1 MPVFRVE
8 KTKNYTVMG
17 NYHFKD
23 RNLSLEAVGLLSFM
37 LSLPEDWNYSLNGLV
52 AIRKEGIKKI
62 RSTLKELQ
70 QYGYLVINKK
80 QKENGQFEYEY
91 LIYETPYTPK
101 GYVDEGDMDKG
112 IQINTNKENINNK
125 DKLDKSLCNL
135 TEELI
140 KRNFISRDDIELYS
154 YDSFLNSILKE
165 YSYKECAIIISYV
178 ISRLKNKTD
187 IQNKYG
193 YFKQAVLT
201 NLSYFNNKDLPE
213 WFNEK
218 YEIKEPTEE
227 EKRAFERCLDL

>member
-70 QYGYLVINKK
+70 EYGYLNINKK
-80 QKENGQFEYEY
+80 QKANGRFEYEY
-91 LIYETPYTPK
+91 LIYETPHTPK
-101 GYVDEGDMDKG
+101 GHVDEGDMDKG

-154 YDSFLNSILKE
+154 YDSFLNSILEK
-165 YSYKECAIIISYV
+165 YSYKECAIVISYV
-178 ISRLKNKTD
+178 ISKLKNKND
-187 IQNKYG
+187 ILNKYG
-193 YFKQAVLT
+193 YFKQAVLN
-201 NLSYFNNKDLPE
+201 NLSNLKNSDLPK
-213 WFNEK
+213 WLNET
-218 YEIKEPTEE
+218 YEIIEPTEE
-227 EKRAFERCLDL
+227 EKRAFERYLDI

>member
-17 NYHFKD
+17 NYHFSD
-23 RNLSLEAVGLLSFM
+23 RSLSLEAVGLLSFM

-70 QYGYLVINKK
+70 EYGYLTINKK
-80 QKENGQFEYEY
+80 QKANGRFEYEY
-91 LIYETPYTPK
+91 LIYEIPHTPK

-112 IQINTNKENINNK
+112 TQINTNKESINNK

-154 YDSFLNSILKE
+154 YDSFLNSILEK
-165 YSYKECAIIISYV
+165 YSYKECAIVISYV
-178 ISRLKNKTD
+178 ISKLKNKND
-187 IQNKYG
+187 ILNKYG
-193 YFKQAVLT
+193 YFKQAVLN
-201 NLSYFNNKDLPE
+201 NLSNLKNSDLPK
-213 WFNEK
+213 WLNET

-227 EKRAFERCLDL
+227 EKRAFERYLDI